1 MNQGKEKKNIFSN
14 SIALLITMYF
24 PPEAGG
30 GSTGAWNRAMVL
42 YKIGYSVF
50 VICGF
55 PASPTGKVL
64 DPKYKGKLF
73 YVEIIEPFKI
83 IRLRLLPIKQVG
95 YIKRLLLFLNFVFL
109 TIFYLPK
116 ILRITGKVSIVY
128 CLSPIIFSTISG
140 FVYSII
146 TKSFFIYEALD
157 LWPEELVAFR
167 TYLSPIILVF
177 GKYIAKLSY
186 IVPDVIIT
194 VSRLAAQYITKEY
207 RPKASVYGI
216 PIGVDPSK
224 FLRLSKSNSRTDL
237 IKKEIFPKEI
247 ENKFIVLYAGLISN
261 AQRIENLAYAA
272 EKLKNEKDIAILIIG
287 EGEEKQKMQQL
298 KLEYNLHN
306 FYILP
311 FQPRDIMPIIISA
324 ADVCMVMLSPEPI
337 FDIALPTKFYE
348 YIACGKPI
356 IGVCSGELA
365 NIINSNNIGHTVNAG
380 DTARLASI
388 IKELRSSPALL
399 QTMENNSY
407 NTLQKFSL
415 DSISSQFL
423 NLLKKEMK
431 VTDILQ
437 DEK

>member
-1 MNQGKEKKNIFSN
+1 
-14 SIALLITMYF
+14 
-24 PPEAGG
+24 
-30 GSTGAWNRAMVL
+30 
-42 YKIGYSVF
+42 
-50 VICGF
+50 
-55 PASPTGKVL
+55 
-64 DPKYKGKLF
+64 
-73 YVEIIEPFKI
+73 
-83 IRLRLLPIKQVG
+83 
-95 YIKRLLLFLNFVFL
+95 
-109 TIFYLPK
+109 
-116 ILRITGKVSIVY
+116 
-128 CLSPIIFSTISG
+128 
-140 FVYSII
+140 
-146 TKSFFIYEALD
+146 

-167 TYLSPIILVF
+167 TYLSPIIMVF
-177 GKYIAKLSY
+177 GKSIAKLSY

-247 ENKFIVLYAGLISN
+247 ENKFIILYAGLISN

-423 NLLKKEMK
+423 NILKKEMK